1 MSKRVIISVKRKDGA
16 ITTDRVIIDDD
27 IMPATEREWD
37 IFFEEL
43 EATFQ
48 DITKVSH
55 PMDLATDDRPLGPY
69 FERFP

>member
-1 MSKRVIISVKRKDGA
+1 MSKRVIISVKRKNGE
-16 ITTDRVIIDDD
+16 ITTDRVIIDDNL
-27 IMPATEREWD
+27 MPSTEREWD

-48 DITKVSH
+48 DVTNASH
-55 PMDLATDDRPLGPY
+55 PMDLATEDRPLGPY